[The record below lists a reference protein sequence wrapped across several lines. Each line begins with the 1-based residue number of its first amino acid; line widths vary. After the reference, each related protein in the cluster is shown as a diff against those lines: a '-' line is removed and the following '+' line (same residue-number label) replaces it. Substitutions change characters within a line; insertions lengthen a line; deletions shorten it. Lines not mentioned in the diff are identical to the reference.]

1 MRPTTVGADSARRR
15 ATSVRPASTRAS
27 KSADTRAANC
37 SRQVASQDP
46 VLSTE
51 LSASGI
57 GDAVIPARR
66 GILAPDRDLDHLGS
80 HALVA
85 VRAALR
91 QVIRVGAGSAGK
103 RPLIPSRWRREAIN
117 PDAILDRA
125 TQIRCSVR
133 NTRCIKSDHHP
144 RRIGREDVGN
154 ASGPGPACVVLGWC
168 GRRVGGL
175 GPA

>member
-27 KSADTRAANC
+27 KSVDTRAANS

-66 GILAPDRDLDHLGS
+66 GILALDRDLDHLGS

-103 RPLIPSRWRREAIN
+103 RPLTPSRWRREAVN

-133 NTRCIKSDHHP
+133 NTRCIKSDYHP
-144 RRIGREDVGN
+144 RRIGDRLTEMRR
-154 ASGPGPACVVLGWC
+154 SSPRCVIIPRPEQRAHC
-168 GRRVGGL
+168 CRNGR
-175 GPA
+175 